1 MNNADQLVETY
12 LTIRRKRETL
22 KADFDSADRELKD
35 DLEKIEAALL
45 DICNQTNTDGLK
57 TAHGTVSRQVKDRY
71 TCSDW
76 DNFKKFVETEG
87 SIDLLERRIHQTN
100 FKQFMAER
108 AGEGLPPGVNV
119 MREYAITVYKPRASS
134 NISVEV

>member
-1 MNNADQLVETY
+1 MDNAGQLVETY

-22 KADFDSADRELKD
+22 KAEFDSADRELKD

-45 DICNQTNTDGLK
+45 SICNHTNTDGLK

-100 FKQFMAER
+100 FKQFMTDR

-134 NISVEV
+134 NVSVEV

>member
-1 MNNADQLVETY
+1 MDNASELVETY

-22 KADFDSADRELKD
+22 KAEFDSADKDLKN

-45 DICNQTNTDGLK
+45 SICNHTNTDGLK

-100 FKQFMAER
+100 FKQFMTER
-108 AGEGLPPGVNV
+108 AGDGLPPGVNV
-119 MREYAITVYKPRASS
+119 MREYTITVYKPRASS
-134 NISVEV
+134 NFSVEV